1 MEDCEGGVS
10 KVRKAL
16 SYDCGVI
23 SIRVKMGI
31 TGYLL
36 IVVRLR
42 NSLGYN
48 MQSVQS
54 ESVSSQIE
62 LTGM

>member
-16 SYDCGVI
+16 SYDGGVI

-36 IVVRLR
+36 MVVRLR
-42 NSLGYN
+42 NSLGY